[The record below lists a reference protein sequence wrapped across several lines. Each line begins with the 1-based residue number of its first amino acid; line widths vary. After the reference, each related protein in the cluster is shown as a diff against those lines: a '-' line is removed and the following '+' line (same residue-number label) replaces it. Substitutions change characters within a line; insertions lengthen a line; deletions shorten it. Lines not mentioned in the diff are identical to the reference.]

1 LLTEQSRLRDAVAR
15 WSRLSH
21 LADAEPYS
29 SRARAALAR
38 VPVAP
43 DAHDDEVVF
52 AMIAPVHRTD
62 DEPRVPVLTANV
74 A

>member
-1 LLTEQSRLRDAVAR
+1 
-15 WSRLSH
+15 
-21 LADAEPYS
+21 
-29 SRARAALAR
+29 
-38 VPVAP
+38 VAP

-52 AMIAPVHRTD
+52 PMIAPVHRTD